1 VTERSG
7 LRVALVH
14 DWLTGMRGGEKVLDA
29 LCEIFPAAPLYTLVR
44 VPGSV
49 SARIEAR
56 PIHTSFVQHLPR
68 PGRLYRHYL
77 PLYPI
82 AVELWDFSS
91 YDLVISSSHCAV
103 KSVKVPQTTVHVCY
117 CHSPMR
123 YAWDQFEAYFGPAQ
137 VGELKSRLM
146 RPIMRQMARWDR
158 ATASRVDRFLA
169 NSQYVAGRID
179 RYYNR
184 RSAVVHPPVD
194 TDFYTLGSRSS
205 SRGFLIVSAL
215 VPYKRLDLAIDACRR
230 VGVPLTII
238 GTGPEEARLRALA
251 GPDVRFLGW
260 LPDEEIRTHYRLAT
274 ATLLPGTEDFGIVP
288 VESQACGT
296 PVVALDAGGA
306 RETVTDGQTGVLV
319 PEPTAEAFAAGLNRA
334 MQIPFDPSAARTN
347 ALRFSKQQF
356 VASIKAA
363 LDDAIAEKSGGRGV
377 ELDAASTP
385 QAAGGAHDP
394 VPKAAPLVEPDAARM
409 PPAAGRADHAASKAP
424 PVIEFDAA
432 GMPPG
437 VDRAD
442 HTASKA
448 PPFVEFDAARM
459 PPGVGRADH
468 TASKA
473 PPIVESDAARMPPGV
488 GRADHTASKA
498 PPIVEFDAAR
508 MPQPP
513 VKADREKKK

>member
-1 VTERSG
+1 MTGRGG

-29 LCEIFPAAPLYTLVR
+29 LCEMFPAAPLYTLVR

-68 PGRLYRHYL
+68 PASFYRHYL
-77 PLYPI
+77 PLYPL

-103 KSVKVPQTTVHVCY
+103 KSVKVPRRTVHVCY

-137 VGELKSRLM
+137 IGELKSRLM

-158 ATASRVDRFLA
+158 LTASRVDRFLA
-169 NSQYVAGRID
+169 NSQYVAGRIG

-194 TDFYTLGSRSS
+194 TDFYSPESRSS
-205 SRGFLIVSAL
+205 SAGFLIVSAL
-215 VPYKRLDLAIDACRR
+215 VPYKRLDVAIDACRR
-230 VGVPLTII
+230 VNVPLTII

-260 LPDEEIRTHYRLAT
+260 LRDDEIRTHYRSAT

-296 PVVALDAGGA
+296 PVVALDDGGA
-306 RETVTDGQTGVLV
+306 RETVIDGKTGILV
-319 PEPTAEAFAAGLNRA
+319 PEPTAEAFASALNRA
-334 MQIPFDPSAARTN
+334 MDSPFDPAAARAN
-347 ALRFSKQQF
+347 ALRFSRQQF
-356 VASIKAA
+356 MESIRTA
-363 LDDAIAEKSGGRGV
+363 LDEAIAEKSAGN
-377 ELDAASTP
+377 AAENEPS
-385 QAAGGAHDP
+385 
-394 VPKAAPLVEPDAARM
+394 LVD
-409 PPAAGRADHAASKAP
+409 
-424 PVIEFDAA
+424 
-432 GMPPG
+432 
-437 VDRAD
+437 
-442 HTASKA
+442 
-448 PPFVEFDAARM
+448 FDAARV
-459 PPGVGRADH
+459 PP
-468 TASKA
+468 
-473 PPIVESDAARMPPGV
+473 
-488 GRADHTASKA
+488 
-498 PPIVEFDAAR
+498 
-508 MPQPP
+508 PP
-513 VKADREKKK
+513 VKADRETK